1 MERHYRLTDGGSLT
15 VRADELRAVAEVRR
29 AEDGRGLY
37 KAYLRGPSGRALL
50 GTLAPEAGELRIR
63 RTLTLDSLKRQGAWP
78 PVGGETELAFPFA
91 AAPPQGWRQVDP
103 GSLSFGEE
111 VLRSMAVRQGETLF
125 RAEGA
130 GFALAYPFSCA
141 RPFPLPA
148 LFCLARTVVLA
159 GERYILYRFGADG
172 WPVPTE
178 KRGASGV
185 C

>member
-78 PVGGETELAFPFA
+78 PVGGETELAFHFA
-91 AAPPQGWRQVDP
+91 AAPPQG
-103 GSLSFGEE
+103 
-111 VLRSMAVRQGETLF
+111 ETLC